1 MKNTAQK
8 YINSNFKPEPPKKSA
23 LDKVK
28 SVTFRTCLYFTCIV
42 LFLLAA
48 QASATAD
55 SVAKYVEP
63 SRFLMIFPFALTV
76 SLADMVWGAKNA
88 KTALKLIVH
97 YVVVTVAFYV
107 FLYLPVQST
116 QNPTSPIIIIAL
128 LSVIYFICA
137 SIILV
142 IISKAK
148 KKKEA
153 ETPYVPV
160 YSSVRT
166 SKSSK
171 N

>member
-1 MKNTAQK
+1 MQ
-8 YINSNFKPEPPKKSA
+8 
-23 LDKVK
+23 
-28 SVTFRTCLYFTCIV
+28 
-42 LFLLAA
+42 AA
-48 QASATAD
+48 ATAD

-63 SRFLMIFPFALTV
+63 SRFLMIFPFAFTTA
-76 SLADMVWGAKNA
+76 LADMVWEAKNA
-88 KTALKLIVH
+88 KTAFKLIVH
-97 YVVVTVAFYV
+97 YVVLTVAFYV

-137 SIILV
+137 SIVLV
-142 IISKAK
+142 ILSKIR

-160 YSSVRT
+160 YSSVKTPRNH
-166 SKSSK
+166 K